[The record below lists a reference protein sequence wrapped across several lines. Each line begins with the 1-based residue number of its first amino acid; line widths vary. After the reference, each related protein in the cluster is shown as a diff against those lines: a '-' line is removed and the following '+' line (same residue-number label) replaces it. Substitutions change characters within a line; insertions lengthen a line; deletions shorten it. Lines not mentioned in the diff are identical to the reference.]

1 MTSNSSSPVVTGW
14 SGRVRCA
21 FSGMGLV
28 FRSQD
33 SARIQLIA
41 AIVVVLAGLALPLS
55 AAEWCAVVLA
65 VAVVL
70 ATEAVNTAIELA
82 VDLASPGYN
91 VVARRAKDVAAGA
104 VLIAA
109 FGAAVVGAIV
119 LGPHVWARLH
129 G

>member
-21 FSGMGLV
+21 FSGLGLV

-33 SARIQLIA
+33 SARIQLLVAIA
-41 AIVVVLAGLALPLS
+41 VILLGLVLRLS

-91 VVARRAKDVAAGA
+91 VVAGRAKDVAAGA

-109 FGAAVVGAIV
+109 FGAAAVGAIV
-119 LGPHVWARLH
+119 FGPHVWARLH